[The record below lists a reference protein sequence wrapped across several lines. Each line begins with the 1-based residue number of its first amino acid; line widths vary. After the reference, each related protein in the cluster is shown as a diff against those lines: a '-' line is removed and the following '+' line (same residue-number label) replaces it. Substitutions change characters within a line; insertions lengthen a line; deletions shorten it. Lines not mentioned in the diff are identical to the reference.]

1 MLRAFQPYE
10 QGDSSMNE
18 VSGGIGLGLSTSKQ
32 LVELHG
38 GKISVVSTLG
48 EGTTFT
54 FTMPLYDSTSRVL
67 SSELPSMTE
76 FSDTPSMITLSK
88 LTAPGIVSSAHGR
101 RPKLLAVDDDPVN
114 LKILTNV
121 LSIKDYEIVTVTSGN
136 DALLLLDTVQW
147 DLIITDVM
155 MPQMSG
161 YELAHRI
168 RERYTIAELP
178 ILLLTARGQAE
189 DIYTG
194 FISGAN
200 DYVMKPMNAIELKAR
215 VRSLTDLKQSVNERL
230 RVEAAYLQAQIQP
243 HFLFNTLNSISALA
257 SFDINRMSH
266 LVDAFSSYLR
276 LSFNF
281 LNAEPMIPIERELEL
296 VHAYLYIEKERF
308 EDRMTILWD
317 YEESLHFQLPP
328 LTIQPLVENAVRH
341 GILSR
346 SQGGTVSITIKEQAG
361 DIEITISDNGQ
372 GMKNEQLQQLLS
384 NPSNDARGIGFLNT
398 HKRLLRVYGKGLQ
411 IKSSEGKG
419 TSVSFIIPSD
429 KKNPLRKLS
438 D

>member
-1 MLRAFQPYE
+1 MNEETLLRAFQPYE

-67 SSELPSMTE
+67 NSELPSMTE

-136 DALLLLDTVQW
+136 DALLLLDTAQW

-168 RERYTIAELP
+168 RELYTIAELP
-178 ILLLTARGQAE
+178 ILLLTARNQPE

-308 EDRMTILWD
+308 EDRMTIHWD

-384 NPSNDARGIGFLNT
+384 NPSNDVRGIGFLNT

-411 IKSSEGKG
+411 IKSSEGKE
-419 TSVSFIIPSD
+419 
-429 KKNPLRKLS
+429 LL
-438 D
+438 